1 MGKDPLETAKQLV
14 KIVVRMFY
22 ETEHIVLLD
31 ALCYHG
37 ALHVSDMVQILDAGK
52 NSKYV
57 GKLVGRLKEAGLCTT
72 YTEQVKRDGATKLS
86 NREWY
91 YIDYRRAIDSTK
103 YRIHKMHERINKDAK
118 PTTEK
123 AELSCKRCKSQYT
136 MMDVLDNP
144 DSQGRASGFLCLK
157 CNFPLDEIDEGN
169 QHDADDT
176 PARFNKQFKPLLDMM
191 KIIDELKI
199 PLIEGKDAVDTKI
212 ELPRDKLIDP
222 GTKLEVVDPSYTRP
236 TAVKGLAAEPEKIN
250 VQIAS
255 TAEENEKQAAADRA
269 RQEQIAAQNQLPSW
283 HTQSTVIKDASGTA
297 AGSRQETNGTRGP
310 AIKTEQTDGI
320 SSTQNLDDVFAQIEA
335 ERRKQEQEEDDD
347 DDEDEDDDE
356 FEDVAVG
363 TPSELPDS
371 KRVKIESSAAP
382 TPSNVA
388 TPASNGNG
396 GEESEEDEFEDV

>member
-1 MGKDPLETAKQLV
+1 MRSAD
-14 KIVVRMFY
+14 R
-22 ETEHIVLLD
+22 H
-31 ALCYHG
+31 
-37 ALHVSDMVQILDAGK
+37 S
-52 NSKYV
+52 
-57 GKLVGRLKEAGLCTT
+57 

-136 MMDVLDNP
+136 MMDVLDNADP
-144 DSQGRASGFLCLK
+144 QGRASGFLCTK

-212 ELPRDKLIDP
+212 ELPRDRLIDP
-222 GTKLEVVDPSYTRP
+222 GTKLEVVDTNYTRP
-236 TAVKGLAAEPEKIN
+236 TAVKGLAAEREKIN

-255 TAEENEKQAAADRA
+255 TAEEHEKQAAADRA
-269 RQEQIAAQNQLPSW
+269 RQEKIAAQNQLPSW
-283 HTQSTVIKDASGTA
+283 HTQSTVIKDAG
-297 AGSRQETNGTRGP
+297 GSSTGAKQEANGTSGP
-310 AIKTEQTDGI
+310 AIKTEQTEGI
-320 SSTQNLDDVFAQIEA
+320 STTQNLDDVFAQIEA
-335 ERRKQEQEEDDD
+335 ERRKKEEEEEDDD
-347 DDEDEDDDE
+347 DEEEDDDE

-363 TPSELPDS
+363 TPSGQPDA
-371 KRVKIESSAAP
+371 KRMKIESSAAP

-388 TPASNGNG
+388 TPASTGNG

>member
-1 MGKDPLETAKQLV
+1 MCSAD
-14 KIVVRMFY
+14 R
-22 ETEHIVLLD
+22 H
-31 ALCYHG
+31 
-37 ALHVSDMVQILDAGK
+37 S
-52 NSKYV
+52 
-57 GKLVGRLKEAGLCTT
+57 

-123 AELSCKRCKSQYT
+123 AELSCPRCKSQYT

-144 DSQGRASGFLCLK
+144 DPQGRASGFACIK
-157 CNFPLDEIDEGN
+157 CSFPLNEIDEGN

-191 KIIDELKI
+191 KVIDELKI

-212 ELPRDKLIDP
+212 ELPRDKIIDP
-222 GTKLEVVDPSYTRP
+222 GTKLEVVDTNYTRP
-236 TAVKGLAAEPEKIN
+236 TAVKGLAAEREKIN

-269 RQEQIAAQNQLPSW
+269 RQEKIAAQNQLPSW
-283 HTQSTVIKDASGTA
+283 HTESTVIKDAAAAAAAAANVKKEANGTSGT
-297 AGSRQETNGTRGP
+297 

-320 SSTQNLDDVFAQIEA
+320 APTQNLDDVFAQIEA
-335 ERRKQEQEEDDD
+335 ERRKKEQEEEEDD

-363 TPSELPDS
+363 TPSELPDA
-371 KRVKIESSAAP
+371 KRVKVETSAAP

>member
-1 MGKDPLETAKQLV
+1 
-14 KIVVRMFY
+14 
-22 ETEHIVLLD
+22 
-31 ALCYHG
+31 
-37 ALHVSDMVQILDAGK
+37 
-52 NSKYV
+52 
-57 GKLVGRLKEAGLCTT
+57 
-72 YTEQVKRDGATKLS
+72 
-86 NREWY
+86 
-91 YIDYRRAIDSTK
+91 
-103 YRIHKMHERINKDAK
+103 MHERINKDAK

-144 DSQGRASGFLCLK
+144 DPQARASGFLCIK

-191 KIIDELKI
+191 KVIDELKI

-212 ELPRDKLIDP
+212 DLPRDKVIDP
-222 GTKLEVVDPSYTRP
+222 GTKLEVVDTNYTRP
-236 TAVKGLAAEPEKIN
+236 TAVKGLAAEREKIN

-269 RQEQIAAQNQLPSW
+269 RQEKIAAQNQLPSW
-283 HTQSTVIKDASGTA
+283 HTESTVIKDAGGAA
-297 AGSRQETNGTRGP
+297 AGIKRETNGTSGP
-310 AIKTEQTDGI
+310 TIKMEHADGI
-320 SSTQNLDDVFAQIEA
+320 TTTQNLDDVFAQIEA
-335 ERRKQEQEEDDD
+335 ERRRKEEEEEDDE
-347 DDEDEDDDE
+347 DEDEDDDE

-363 TPSELPDS
+363 TPSELPDA
-371 KRVKIESSAAP
+371 KRVKVETSAAP

-388 TPASNGNG
+388 TPASGNG

>member
-1 MGKDPLETAKQLV
+1 MCSAD
-14 KIVVRMFY
+14 R
-22 ETEHIVLLD
+22 H
-31 ALCYHG
+31 
-37 ALHVSDMVQILDAGK
+37 S
-52 NSKYV
+52 
-57 GKLVGRLKEAGLCTT
+57 

-118 PTTEK
+118 PTAEK

-136 MMDVLDNP
+136 MMDVLDHP
-144 DSQGRASGFLCLK
+144 DPKARASGFLCLR

-169 QHDADDT
+169 QQDADDT

-191 KIIDELKI
+191 KVIDELKI

-212 ELPRDKLIDP
+212 ELPRDRTIDP
-222 GTKLEVVDPSYTRP
+222 GTKLEVVDANYTRP
-236 TAVKGLAAEPEKIN
+236 TAVKGLAAEREKIN

-255 TAEENEKQAAADRA
+255 TAEEHEKQAAADRA
-269 RQEQIAAQNQLPSW
+269 RQEKIAAQNQLPSW
-283 HTQSTVIKDASGTA
+283 HTESTVIKDTGGTTT
-297 AGSRQETNGTRGP
+297 GVKQETNGTSGP
-310 AIKTEQTDGI
+310 SIKTEQADGTTE
-320 SSTQNLDDVFAQIEA
+320 TQNLDDVFAQIEA
-335 ERRKQEQEEDDD
+335 ERRKKEQEEEDDD
-347 DDEDEDDDE
+347 DDDEDDDE

-363 TPSELPDS
+363 TPSELPS
-371 KRVKIESSAAP
+371 AKRVKVESAAA
-382 TPSNVA
+382 TPSVVA